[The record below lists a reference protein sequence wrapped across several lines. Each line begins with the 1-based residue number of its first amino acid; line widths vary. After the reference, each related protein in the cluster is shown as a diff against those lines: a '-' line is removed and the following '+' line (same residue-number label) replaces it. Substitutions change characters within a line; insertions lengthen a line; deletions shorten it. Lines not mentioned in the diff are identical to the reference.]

1 MRDDFLKT
9 RELEITKE
17 MRTAGEDKKS
27 KKKSKKKKK

>member
-17 MRTAGEDKKS
+17 IKIPKTKKTV
-27 KKKSKKKKK
+27 SKKKKK